1 MTEMKN
7 ENYNIKQY
15 LQEIVKEP
23 LKIFRELTSWS
34 ETDKQEFSV
43 LLDNLKRPFDK
54 DSETTKEKGD
64 RLEKLVSFLIRKS
77 YFFEVYQNVHTGTNE
92 IDEVIILSETGR

>member
-34 ETDKQEFSV
+34 ETDKQELNKIAARWPAKAV
-43 LLDNLKRPFDK
+43 A
-54 DSETTKEKGD
+54 
-64 RLEKLVSFLIRKS
+64 
-77 YFFEVYQNVHTGTNE
+77 
-92 IDEVIILSETGR
+92 

>member
-43 LLDNLKRPFDK
+43 LLIRILKQQRKRETVWKNWFLFLYENLISLRCIRMYIQ
-54 DSETTKEKGD
+54 EQM
-64 RLEKLVSFLIRKS
+64 KLMK
-77 YFFEVYQNVHTGTNE
+77 
-92 IDEVIILSETGR
+92 